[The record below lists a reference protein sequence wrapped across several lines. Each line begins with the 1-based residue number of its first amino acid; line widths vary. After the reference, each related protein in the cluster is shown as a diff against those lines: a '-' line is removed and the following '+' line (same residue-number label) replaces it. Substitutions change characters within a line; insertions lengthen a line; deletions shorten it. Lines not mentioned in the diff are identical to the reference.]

1 MRTALPLLAIA
12 ASLLFAPVAVA
23 LNEFGIEGMG
33 VVSTKAN
40 EGRASISA
48 DGQHIVFAS
57 DRSAGVG
64 GWDLWQATLREG
76 RWQDPQPLAFNSAG
90 DDVDPY
96 FSRDGRWLLFASDR
110 NGGLTLY
117 RVAIGSDGRF
127 GMPETWRDPADAA
140 PERAPALSADGLHLL
155 FSRQRGKAHGWD
167 LFAAPVVDGRRG
179 AAIALEGLNT
189 AADESD
195 GDWLGRD
202 GAVVFTRAI
211 GDTAQVWRSGCAWT
225 GEAVQP
231 VMLSFNTA
239 DGHTATPVVDNA
251 KPGELML
258 VSRSARAPRAG
269 GTDVYRMMTPRVE
282 PVAGCGPTVG
292 AASAGVR

>member
-1 MRTALPLLAIA
+1 MRTALPLLAIV
-12 ASLLFAPVAVA
+12 ASLLFTPVAVA

-33 VVSTKAN
+33 VVSSKAN

-57 DRSAGVG
+57 DRSGGLG

-76 RWQDPQPLAFNSAG
+76 RWQDPQPLAFNSTG
-90 DDVDPY
+90 DDLDPY

-110 NGGLTLY
+110 DGQLALY
-117 RVAIGSDGRF
+117 RVAIGRDGRF
-127 GMPETWRDPADAA
+127 SKPETWPSGTAAA

-155 FSRQRGKAHGWD
+155 FSRQQDTAHGWD
-167 LFAAPVVDGRRG
+167 LFAAPVVDGQRG
-179 AAIALEGLNT
+179 AAVALDGLNT
-189 AADESD
+189 AADETD
-195 GDWLGRD
+195 GEWLGRD
-202 GAVVFTRAI
+202 GAVVFTRATA
-211 GDTAQVWRSGCAWT
+211 DTAQVWRSGCAWT

-231 VMLSFNTA
+231 VVLSFNTA
-239 DGHTATPVVDNA
+239 DGHTAAPVVDNA

-269 GTDVYRMMTPRVE
+269 GTDVYRMMAPRAD
-282 PVAGCGPTVG
+282 PVAGCEPAGRP
-292 AASAGVR
+292 ARAGVH